1 LIADSPSHPGAP
13 SASTPPDDLYRSLT
27 DAVVDPL
34 IVVDEQ
40 QCIVLFNR
48 AAERVF
54 GYESAAVVGRDL
66 NLLLPDRYRQS
77 HPDRVRDFGRLNSEQ
92 QRRPSWARPRVE
104 GRRSDGSIFPAE
116 VSLSALEVDGRML
129 MVAELRDVTAR
140 VEMEQ
145 ALEASER
152 RFRAT
157 FENSPVAMV
166 LISHQGNFITG
177 NNSFYEQTGYGSD
190 DLAGRWLGNIVQ
202 KEDRA
207 ALSESLG
214 PIVAGDADSARVEV
228 RYQRKD
234 GAVRVIDLSVATT
247 GESGTDSRYMIG
259 QATDVTSR
267 IETQERL
274 EEMIR
279 SKDELIASISHELR
293 TPLTALVGFA
303 QLIQEDESGL
313 DPKERSEMIEL
324 IVSESV
330 DLTNIVDDLLVA
342 ARAEIGALTVACV
355 ATDLHAQI
363 AQILEMWNR
372 PNIAPIQTIGR
383 SARVWGD
390 PARVRQ
396 VLRNL
401 VSNAIRHGGAPITIE
416 VLEREGMGV
425 AAVSDRGKEISA
437 DDQARIF
444 EPYERAHQVEGLT
457 ASMGLGLSISRALA
471 SLMDGSLEY
480 HHTDG
485 MNVFELRLP
494 LAESAD

>member
-1 LIADSPSHPGAP
+1 LTAHSRPHPDAP
-13 SASTPPDDLYRSLT
+13 SALLLPDDLYRSLT

-34 IVVDEQ
+34 IVVDDQ
-40 QCIVLFNR
+40 QRIVLFNR
-48 AAERVF
+48 AAEEVF
-54 GYESAAVVGRDL
+54 GYESAAVIGRDL
-66 NLLLPDRYRQS
+66 NLLVPDRHQQS
-77 HPDRVRDFGRLNSEQ
+77 HSDHMRRFATLNPEQ
-92 QRRPSWARPRVE
+92 QRRPSWMRARVE
-104 GRRSDGSIFPAE
+104 GRRGDGSVFPAE
-116 VSLSALEVDGRML
+116 VSLSAVEVDGQTL

-166 LISHQGNFITG
+166 LISDQGDFITG
-177 NNSFYEQTGYGSD
+177 NNSFYEQTGYSSD
-190 DLAGRWLGNIVQ
+190 DLAGRWLGSIVQ
-202 KEDRA
+202 QKDRA
-207 ALSESLG
+207 ALAESLR
-214 PIVAGDADSARVEV
+214 PVITGDADSARIEV

-234 GAVRVIDLSVATT
+234 GVVRAIDLSVATA
-247 GESGTDSRYMIG
+247 SGSGADTYMIG
-259 QATDVTSR
+259 QATDITGR

-274 EEMIR
+274 QEMIR

-293 TPLTALVGFA
+293 TPLTALVGIA
-303 QLIQEDESGL
+303 HLLQEDESGL
-313 DPKERSEMIEL
+313 DPEERSEMIEL

-342 ARAEIGALTVACV
+342 ARAEIGALRVARV

-363 AQILEMWNR
+363 AQILELWNR
-372 PNIAPIQTIGR
+372 TDIAPIKTVGR
-383 SARVWGD
+383 PARVWGD

-396 VLRNL
+396 ILRNL
-401 VSNAIRHGGAPITIE
+401 VSNAIRYGGAPITVE
-416 VLEREGMGV
+416 VLVRDMVGV
-425 AAVSDRGKEISA
+425 VAVSDRGEEIPPE
-437 DDQARIF
+437 DQARIF
-444 EPYERAHQVEGLT
+444 EPYERAHQAEGLT

-471 SLMDGSLEY
+471 SLMDGRLEY
-480 HHTDG
+480 HYIDG